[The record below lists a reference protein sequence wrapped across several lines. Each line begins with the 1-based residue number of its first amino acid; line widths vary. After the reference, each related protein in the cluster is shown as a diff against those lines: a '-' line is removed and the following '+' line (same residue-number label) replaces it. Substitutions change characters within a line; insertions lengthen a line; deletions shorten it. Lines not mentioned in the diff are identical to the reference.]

1 MIIVKPQG
9 AQVALTAANTVSN
22 GSLIY
27 IVNTGAAGV
36 ANVQYANGVVYANVT
51 VTNTYPTLLQKSMT
65 DLVIGTSTM
74 FAVPVAYKGA

>member
-9 AQVALTAANTVSN
+9 AQVALSSANTVSN
-22 GSLIY
+22 NSLVY

-51 VTNTYPTLLQKSMT
+51 VTNTFPTVIQKSTT
-65 DLVIGTSTM
+65 DLLIGTSTM

>member
-9 AQVALTAANTVSN
+9 AQVALTSANSVSN

-27 IVNTGAAGV
+27 IVNIGAAGV

-51 VTNTYPTLLQKSMT
+51 VTNTYPSLLQKSMT